1 MSAQFQAR
9 GLGCVPG
16 SWRRPRSSP
25 QLTQHEA
32 WVAFRLRGERAQ
44 LLWCAGRV

>member
-16 SWRRPRSSP
+16 AWRRPRSSP
-25 QLTQHEA
+25 QL
-32 WVAFRLRGERAQ
+32 
-44 LLWCAGRV
+44 